1 MMEKDFSVTILS
13 RDNKL
18 YQGRAKSL
26 NVPAEL
32 GYLGILANHD
42 FLVSNLVSGK
52 ITIRKPSDELL
63 VINSKGKGFLNVA
76 KNNAT
81 ILLTSA

>member
-13 RDNKL
+13 RDNTL
-18 YQGRAKSL
+18 YEGRVKSL
-26 NVPAEL
+26 NVPAERGCL
-32 GYLGILANHD
+32 GVLANHD

-63 VINSKGKGFLNVA
+63 VINSKGKGFLEVA
-76 KNNAT
+76 RNKVS

>member
-1 MMEKDFSVTILS
+1 MEKDFSVTILS
-13 RDNKL
+13 QDKKL
-18 YQGRAKSL
+18 YAGQVKSL
-26 NVPAEL
+26 NVPAET
-32 GYLGILANHD
+32 GYLGVLANHD
-42 FLVSNLVSGK
+42 FLISNLASGK

-63 VINSKGKGFLNVA
+63 VINSKGQGFLEVS

>member
-1 MMEKDFSVTILS
+1 MEKDFSVTILS
-13 RDNKL
+13 RESKL
-18 YQGRAKSL
+18 YEGQVKSL
-26 NVPAEL
+26 NVPAEN
-32 GYLGILANHD
+32 GYLGVLANHD

-63 VINSKGKGFLNVA
+63 VINSKGKGFLEVA
-76 KNNAT
+76 KNKAT